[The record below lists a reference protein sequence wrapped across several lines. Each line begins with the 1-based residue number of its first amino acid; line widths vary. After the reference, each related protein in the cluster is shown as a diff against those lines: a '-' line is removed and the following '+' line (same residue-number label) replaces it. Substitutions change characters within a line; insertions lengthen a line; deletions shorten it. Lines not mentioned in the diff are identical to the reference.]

1 MKTNLQN
8 KIYLFFADDFQSGVC
23 YLGPG
28 ESEHCVRVLR
38 LRQGDRISVTNGKGT
53 LFNAT
58 LLNVDAKKCSAVITE
73 QKENHGKRDYH
84 LHIALAP
91 TKNIDRTEWFIE
103 KAVEMGVGEITPVL
117 CDHSERTVWKPERA
131 GKIMLSALKQSLQT
145 YLPALNP
152 VEKLSGFLSREH
164 SCMKFIAHFNETKN
178 KHLKDIYIRGNDALI
193 VIGPEGDFSDDEL
206 LLAGNH
212 GFIQINLGKTRLR
225 TETAALAA
233 CHTINLL
240 NE

>member
-1 MKTNLQN
+1 M
-8 KIYLFFADDFQSGVC
+8 C

-28 ESEHCVRVLR
+28 ESEHCTRVLR
-38 LRQGDRISVTNGKGT
+38 LRQGDGISVTDGKGT
-53 LFNAT
+53 LFHAT
-58 LLNVDAKKCSAVITE
+58 LLNVDLKKCSALITD
-73 QKENHGKRDYH
+73 QKENYGCRDYH
-84 LHIALAP
+84 IHIAIAP

-103 KAVEMGVGEITPVL
+103 KAVEMGVDEITPVV
-117 CDHSERTVWKPERA
+117 CEHSERTVWKPERA

-145 YLPALNP
+145 YLPELHP
-152 VEKLSGFLSREH
+152 VEKLSAFLSRKH
-164 SCMKFIAHFNETKN
+164 SCMKFIAHFNETGN
-178 KHLKDIYIRGNDALI
+178 RHLKDVYKKGNDALI
-193 VIGPEGDFSDDEL
+193 IIGPEGDFSDDEL
-206 LLAGNH
+206 LLAGNQ